1 MADDESK
8 IARER
13 MNSVVTVVPADHRYT
28 LLRRKDDGKYLSSGS
43 DGLSYLGYVDDTAVW
58 DATSGGY
65 LHPLTGKAVS
75 MNDGRI
81 DGSEFVPEW
90 GPDAL
95 PSQYLES
102 LIQDGHVAI
111 PALLAPELCE
121 ELQQLA
127 ETAFDQRDLPLVLR
141 ASAGIKVSTHP
152 VVTWIIKS
160 YLRVDYK
167 LAHSPGFAIL
177 PAGQGVG
184 NQGGWHSDYPYHG
197 MLIGRHHSARP
208 WTLLRSQS
216 AHGCSS
222 S

>member
-1 MADDESK
+1 MGRS
-8 IARER
+8 
-13 MNSVVTVVPADHRYT
+13 SC
-28 LLRRKDDGKYLSSGS
+28 LSG
-43 DGLSYLGYVDDTAVW
+43 
-58 DATSGGY
+58 
-65 LHPLTGKAVS
+65 
-75 MNDGRI
+75 
-81 DGSEFVPEW
+81 

-167 LAHSPGFAIL
+167 LA
-177 PAGQGVG
+177 QQV
-184 NQGGWHSDYPYHG
+184 
-197 MLIGRHHSARP
+197 
-208 WTLLRSQS
+208 T
-216 AHGCSS
+216 
-222 S
+222 